1 MKRLAFTLLVALMII
16 VAGLVQ
22 TTLRQHD
29 RAAAIPR

>member
-1 MKRLAFTLLVALMII
+1 MKRLAYTLLVALMII

-29 RAAAIPR
+29 RTVTASR